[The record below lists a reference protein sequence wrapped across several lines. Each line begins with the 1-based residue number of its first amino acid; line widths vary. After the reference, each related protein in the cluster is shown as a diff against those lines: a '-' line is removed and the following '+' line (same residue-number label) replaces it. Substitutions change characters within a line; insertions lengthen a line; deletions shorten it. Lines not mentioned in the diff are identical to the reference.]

1 MLRDEAEY
9 ERWLD
14 ASRSSSRV
22 ADLASGAGEPAA
34 ACFHA
39 EQAAQLAIKALLHG
53 LAVGDR
59 AFGHSLVGLGRAV
72 EDSLGVVLPEDLR
85 DALARLARHDIPI
98 RYPDALP
105 EGLIREHYRQTD
117 AAQARADAGAVA
129 EFAAILWAEAAD
141 PEDELDEPVVQ

>member
-14 ASRSSSRV
+14 ASRSSLRMV
-22 ADLASGAGEPAA
+22 GYAADAGEHAA

-53 LAVGDR
+53 LGAGDR
-59 AFGHSLVGLGRAV
+59 AFGHSLVGLGNAV
-72 EDSLGVVLPEDLR
+72 EETLGVMVPDDLR
-85 DALARLARHDIPI
+85 DASARLARHYIPT

-105 EGLIREHYRQTD
+105 EGLIRDHYRQAD
-117 AAQARADAGAVA
+117 ADQARADALATLEFVA
-129 EFAAILWAEAAD
+129 SVWAKANQA
-141 PEDELDEPVVQ
+141 ELG

>member
-1 MLRDEAEY
+1 MLRDKSEY

-22 ADLASGAGEPAA
+22 ADLASGAGEHAA

-53 LAVGDR
+53 LGVGDR

-72 EDSLGVVLPEDLR
+72 EESFGVVAPEDLR
-85 DALARLARHDIPI
+85 DALARLARHDIPT

-105 EGLIREHYRQTD
+105 EGSIRDHYRQAD
-117 AAQARADAGAVA
+117 ANQTRADAGAVA
-129 EFAAILWAEAAD
+129 EFVASLWAEAAD
-141 PEDELDEPVVQ
+141 PEDELDHPVAQ